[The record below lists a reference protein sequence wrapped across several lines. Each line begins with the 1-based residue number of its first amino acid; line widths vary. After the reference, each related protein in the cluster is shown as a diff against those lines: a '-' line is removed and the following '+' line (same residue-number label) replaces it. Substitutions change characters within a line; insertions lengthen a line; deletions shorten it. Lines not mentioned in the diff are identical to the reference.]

1 MKFLFSITTSFHNF
15 WLTTA
20 AVQEGG
26 HAGWGWCSIWLWLFP
41 LCFCHRSNVL
51 CDAIDWLEY
60 SSHHSEVCCLISK
73 TYPPF
78 VHLVFS
84 SILMWLQ
91 GDFHIKFL
99 WTKEKPLS
107 ISTHFQFFFDHFN
120 QSWIQF
126 HRVFWG
132 PVTIRTKKTALGK
145 IDDEQKHFV
154 LFIENW
160 QIQRRDEI
168 NVSHLDLVQV
178 DHWRGLDQCLGENS
192 ERMARSLCLL

>member
-1 MKFLFSITTSFHNF
+1 MKFLFSITTSFHNY

-60 SSHHSEVCCLISK
+60 SSHHSEVCCFISK

-107 ISTHFQFFFDHFN
+107 ISTNFQFFFDHFN

-126 HRVFWG
+126 HKFFWG
-132 PVTIRTKKTALGK
+132 LATIREKKNCSG
-145 IDDEQKHFV
+145 
-154 LFIENW
+154 ENW
-160 QIQRRDEI
+160 
-168 NVSHLDLVQV
+168 
-178 DHWRGLDQCLGENS
+178 WRTKTFRPVYWELANS
-192 ERMARSLCLL
+192 